1 MGELLMLLSI
11 ALILLISITLSQ
23 LFEKIRLPGLVG
35 MLLTGIVLGPFVLNL
50 ISPTL
55 LNISGELRQIALIVI
70 LIRAGL
76 SLNIKDLLKVGRPA
90 LLLCFVPATF
100 EIIAVTLLGP
110 VLFGV
115 SYLDAALMGTVLAA
129 VSPAVVVPRMIK
141 LMESG
146 YGRDKSIPQMIMAGA
161 SADDIFVI
169 VLFYSFLHM
178 ENGTAFSP
186 MVFLN
191 IPLSV
196 VSGILLGIATGFIF
210 VWFTKKIHLRDTL
223 KVLIMFGLAFLF
235 VVLENILAGTF
246 AISGLIA
253 VIAFGSTVLARY
265 ESLAKRLVGKFGK
278 IWVLAEIIL
287 FVMVGASVDITVLGQ
302 VGVEA
307 VLLIFGA
314 LLIRLVGVFVTLI
327 KTTLSFKEK
336 VFVALSYIPKATVQ
350 AAIGAIPLS
359 MGLGVG
365 NLILVVAVLA
375 IAITAP
381 LGAFFIDLTY
391 KKFLAK
397 NT

>member
-1 MGELLMLLSI
+1 MLLSI
-11 ALILLISITLSQ
+11 ALILLVSITLSQ

-76 SLNIKDLLKVGRPA
+76 SLNIKDLMKVGRPA
-90 LLLCFVPATF
+90 LLLCFVPASF
-100 EIIAVTLLGP
+100 EIIAVTLLAP
-110 VLFGV
+110 MLFGI

-178 ENGTAFSP
+178 ENGGTFSP
-186 MVFLN
+186 LVLLN

-196 VSGILLGIATGFIF
+196 VSGIVLGILTGFVF
-210 VWFTKKIHLRDTL
+210 VWFTKKVHLRDTL
-223 KVLIMFGLAFLF
+223 KVLMMFGLAFLF
-235 VVLENILAGTF
+235 VVLENLLAGTF

-253 VIAFGSTVLARY
+253 VIAFGSTLLARY

-302 VGVEA
+302 VGLGA

-327 KTTLSFKEK
+327 KTPLSFKEK
-336 VFVALSYIPKATVQ
+336 MFVALSYIPKATVQ
-350 AAIGAIPLS
+350 AAIGSIPLT
-359 MGLGVG
+359 MGLGAG

-381 LGAFFIDLTY
+381 LGAFFIDRSY
-391 KKFLAK
+391 KKFLTK
-397 NT
+397 NA